1 MPYTRRAGVRLHYQ
15 DAGSGSAVLLHTGGG
30 DGRMWEL
37 AGYTAA
43 LAEYRTLVLDHRGH
57 GGSDCPAGVSAHR
70 LGEYAD
76 EVIAVLDAAEV
87 GTAALVGYSAGARIA

>member
-15 DAGSGSAVLLHTGGG
+15 DAGSGPAVLLHTGGGG

-43 LAEYRTLVLDHRGH
+43 LAGYRTLVLDHRGH
-57 GGSDCPAGVSAHR
+57 GGSDCPAGECSSRPSMTQVR
-70 LGEYAD
+70 
-76 EVIAVLDAAEV
+76 
-87 GTAALVGYSAGARIA
+87 